1 MAPKN
6 LSERI
11 KITEDLQGNVI
22 ITIEAQKTSTSLADV
37 NGNVVIQDKFGNEIS
52 MSKSGI
58 RISSASDLHLEAN
71 KKILVSGKRGIV
83 EEVERG
89 SLEISADDI
98 LINAK
103 NKVNVKAANNTVL
116 KGSKI
121 RGN

>member
-1 MAPKN
+1 MATKN
-6 LSERI
+6 PSDRI
-11 KITEDLQGNVI
+11 KITEDLQGNLI
-22 ITIEAQKTSTSLADV
+22 ITIEAQKTPSPLSASSSS
-37 NGNVVIQDKFGNEIS
+37 VIIKDKFGNEIS